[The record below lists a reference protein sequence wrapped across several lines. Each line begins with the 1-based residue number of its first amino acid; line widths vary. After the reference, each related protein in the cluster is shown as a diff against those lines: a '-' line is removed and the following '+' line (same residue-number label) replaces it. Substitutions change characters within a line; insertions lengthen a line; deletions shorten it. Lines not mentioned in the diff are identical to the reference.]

1 MFGYRGRIIY
11 IDLTDRSFRIEAFDE
26 AFAKAYLG
34 GNGFAAKI
42 LYDTLRPGI
51 DPFDPSNTVVF
62 AVGPVTDTAIP
73 STSRGY
79 VASKSPLNGL
89 YFDSTFGGRFPITQ
103 KRTGFEGIVITGK
116 STAPVYLY
124 VYENRAEVQPAS
136 DLWGKSTEEAAEI
149 LRARY
154 GNDSDVAAIGPAGEN
169 LVRFACIG
177 HFRKGRSGI
186 SGRGG
191 LGAVLGS
198 KGIKAIVVRG
208 ERRTEVAHPEKLE
221 ALVVRQRETLK
232 KGTAGLSEFG
242 TPVLVQLVNSMGA
255 LGTRN
260 LQREYSEKAETISG
274 KVLKEEFF
282 EKNISCAQCPVACGK
297 VSSVKTGPDAG
308 LSWKMPEFETIFS
321 LGSMV
326 ENYDVPA
333 LIRAN
338 KLCDEMG
345 LDTISMGVTL
355 AFAMEC
361 FEKGFLSLKDTGGI
375 ALRFGDTDV
384 IPRLIRDTALQQG
397 FGKLLSEGS
406 ERMGARLDP
415 KTTEFLYTVKKVEIP
430 GHSARVLKGMSIG
443 YSTGTRGGSHHDA
456 RPILQYSNEQD
467 NVHPEGQ
474 PEYAIRTQNF
484 TALGDSLTQCRFVS
498 ERGFGMTITEA
509 YAEMINAVTGW
520 NLITEDVERIGER
533 ICNLERAFNV
543 REGVS
548 RKEDKLPYRVME
560 EPVPNGPHHG
570 MRCSREEL
578 DQMLD
583 EYYRLR
589 GWTDQGIPTR
599 EKLHELQ
606 LDFVAD
612 DLWGSEG

>member
-1 MFGYRGRIIY
+1 MFGYAGRIIY
-11 IDLTDRSFRIEAFDE
+11 IDATDRSSRIEAYDE
-26 AFAKAYLG
+26 AFAKSYLG

-42 LYDTLRPGI
+42 LYHTLKPGI
-51 DPFDPSNTVVF
+51 DPYDPSNTVVF

-103 KRTGFEGIVITGK
+103 KRTGFEAIVIRGK
-116 STAPVYLY
+116 STAPVYLH
-124 VYENRAEVQPAS
+124 VDENGGEIQPAS
-136 DLWGKSTEEAAEI
+136 DLWGKNTEEAAGI

-154 GNDSDVAAIGPAGEN
+154 GNDADVAVIGPAGEN

-177 HFRKGRSGI
+177 HVWKGRSGT

-198 KGIKAIVVRG
+198 KGIKALVVQGKRK
-208 ERRTEVAHPEKLE
+208 TEVAHPEKLK
-221 ALVVRQRETLK
+221 ALVMRQRETLK
-232 KGTAGLSEFG
+232 KGTAGFSEFG
-242 TPVLVQLVNSMGA
+242 TPGLVQLANAMGA
-255 LGTRN
+255 LGVRN
-260 LQREYSEKAETISG
+260 LQREYSEKAEAISG
-274 KVLKEEFF
+274 KVLKAEFF
-282 EKNISCAQCPVACGK
+282 EKNIACAQCPVACGK
-297 VSSVKTGPDAG
+297 VSLVKTGPDEG
-308 LSWKMPEFETIFS
+308 LSWKMPEYETIYS
-321 LGSMV
+321 LGSML
-326 ENYDVPA
+326 ENYDVPT
-333 LIRAN
+333 LMRAN

-361 FEKGFLSLKDTGGI
+361 FEKGFLSDKDTGGI
-375 ALRFGDTDV
+375 NLTFGNADV
-384 IPRLIRDTALQQG
+384 IPRLIRDTAFRQG

-406 ERMGARLDP
+406 ERMAAQLDP
-415 KTTEFLYTVKKVEIP
+415 RTAQFLYTVKKVEIP

-443 YSTGTRGGSHHDA
+443 YPTGTRGGSHHDA
-456 RPILQYSNEQD
+456 RPTMQYGNEQD

-498 ERGFGMTITEA
+498 ERGFGMTIKET

-520 NLITEDVERIGER
+520 NLTTEEVERIGER
-533 ICNLERAFNV
+533 ICNVERAFNV
-543 REGVS
+543 REGIS
-548 RKEDKLPYRVME
+548 RGDDKLPYRVME
-560 EPVPNGPHHG
+560 EPVPNGPHQG

-589 GWTDQGIPTR
+589 GWMDQGIPTE
-599 EKLHELQ
+599 EKLHELG
-606 LDFVAD
+606 LDFVVD

>member
-11 IDLTDRSFRIEAFDE
+11 IDMADQGFRIEEFDE
-26 AFAKAYLG
+26 TFAKAYLG

-42 LYDTLRPGI
+42 LYDTLKPGI
-51 DPFDPSNTVVF
+51 DPFDPSNTIVF

-103 KRTGFEGIVITGK
+103 KRTGFEAIVITGK
-116 STAPVYLY
+116 STKPVYLY
-124 VYENRAEVQPAS
+124 VDEERAEVQPAS
-136 DLWGKSTEEAAEI
+136 DLWGKNTKEAVEI
-149 LRARY
+149 LYTRY
-154 GNDSDVAAIGPAGEN
+154 GNDADVAAIGPAGEN

-177 HFRKGRSGI
+177 HFWGGRSGT

-208 ERRTEVAHPEKLE
+208 GRKTEVAHPKKLR
-221 ALVVRQRETLK
+221 ALVARQRETLK

-242 TPVLVQLVNSMGA
+242 TPVLVPLINSMGA

-260 LQREYSEKAETISG
+260 LQREYCERGEAISG

-282 EKNISCAQCPVACGK
+282 EKHIACAQCPVGCGK

-308 LSWKMPEFETIFS
+308 LSWKMPEYETIFS
-321 LGSMV
+321 LGSMM

-333 LIRAN
+333 LMRAN

-361 FEKGFLSLKDTGGI
+361 FEKGFLSQKDTGGI
-375 ALRFGDTDV
+375 ALRFGDVDV
-384 IPRLIRDTALQQG
+384 IHRLIKDTALQQG

-406 ERMGARLDP
+406 ERMAARLDP
-415 KTTEFLYTVKKVEIP
+415 KTTEFLYTVRKVELP

-443 YSTGTRGGSHHDA
+443 YPTGTRGGSHHDT
-456 RPILQYSNEQD
+456 RPTMQYSNEQD
-467 NVHPEGQ
+467 NIHPEGQ
-474 PEYAIRTQNF
+474 PGYAIRTQNF

-498 ERGFGMTITEA
+498 ERGFGMTIKET

-520 NLITEDVERIGER
+520 NFTMEEVERIGER
-533 ICNLERAFNV
+533 IYNLERAFNV

-548 RKEDKLPYRVME
+548 RKEDKLPHRVME
-560 EPVPNGPHHG
+560 EPVPDGPHRG

-589 GWTDQGIPTR
+589 GWTDQGIPTE

-612 DLWGSEG
+612 DLWG